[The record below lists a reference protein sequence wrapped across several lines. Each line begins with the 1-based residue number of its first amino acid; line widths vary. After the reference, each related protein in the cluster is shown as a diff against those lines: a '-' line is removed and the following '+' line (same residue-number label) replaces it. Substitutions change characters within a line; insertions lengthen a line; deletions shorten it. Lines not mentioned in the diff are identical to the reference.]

1 MADTLESLEIKVEAS
16 ATGAAKEIGNV
27 TSALT
32 NMRKSLERVLPQLET
47 LAKAFEAVSNPIVI
61 NDFHDNNIEQTVQK
75 VGSASKSAAK
85 DIKPLEEGLQMM
97 VAGMTKYGVLSEKV
111 EIAQN
116 NMNEAFKNGDYEGA
130 LRAREQMLNAQAQMQ
145 REYERMHPVQPAAP
159 TPLSNA
165 DQQMISTANE
175 IDLLKMKL
183 ESLNAAMQEA
193 FGTGNAEKAQA
204 LRAQIIHTEQ
214 ALEKAENAARGASKG
229 ISELAKE
236 AQKSKSPMDN
246 FISSLKRI
254 AFYRIIRGII
264 KSITQAFQE
273 GLEKAY
279 LFSQGMTGEGAR
291 FAAAMDRIKASGNQ
305 MKAQLGAA
313 FISLLTAIEPILIQI
328 INLVTA
334 VADAITQLLSAFTG
348 TTYLKANNTA
358 AKFADT
364 MARGGA
370 AAKEWKNQLLGFD
383 EINRLNEP
391 SSGGGGGGSNPLAG
405 FEMVDTPISE
415 FWLGMADKIRPI
427 VEDIKT
433 IFGGLIEFIK
443 GVFTGDWELAFEGI
457 GHILESFGSLVSHVI
472 NGVIVP
478 IFDGFSEQVI
488 KIVDNL
494 FKWIEEKT
502 GLDLTKIRELFM
514 YNANFMR
521 FELEGFAIKVGWII
535 QDLCE
540 AVSKAL
546 QGDWQGAW
554 DAAEK
559 AVQDARV
566 DVDSEAR
573 VMASVVTGA
582 MMAGGNASADMA
594 EAFSTNMETVRGQ
607 MAATG
612 QSSLSVSES
621 ENGISFLARIANFA
635 GKILRI
641 GAMNPWLF
649 AEGGFP
655 SEGQLFIANEA
666 GPEMVGTI
674 GGRTAVAPSND
685 IVEAVRQGVY
695 DAVTAANGN
704 GNNDVSVKVYLDS
717 REIKVGQQRL
727 NRAWGVG

>member
-1 MADTLESLEIKVEAS
+1 MTVENINIKVNTNADKAARS
-16 ATGAAKEIGNV
+16 LNSTAT
-27 TSALT
+27 
-32 NMRKSLERVLPQLET
+32 
-47 LAKAFEAVSNPIVI
+47 AVSN
-61 NDFHDNNIEQTVQK
+61 
-75 VGSASKSAAK
+75 VGNAAK
-85 DIKPLEEGLQMM
+85 
-97 VAGMTKYGVLSEKV
+97 
-111 EIAQN
+111 
-116 NMNEAFKNGDYEGA
+116 
-130 LRAREQMLNAQAQMQ
+130 
-145 REYERMHPVQPAAP
+145 
-159 TPLSNA
+159 
-165 DQQMISTANE
+165 
-175 IDLLKMKL
+175 
-183 ESLNAAMQEA
+183 
-193 FGTGNAEKAQA
+193 KAQ
-204 LRAQIIHTEQ
+204 
-214 ALEKAENAARGASKG
+214 
-229 ISELAKE
+229 
-236 AQKSKSPMDN
+236 SPLQN
-246 FISSLKRI
+246 FVASLKRI

-291 FAAAMDRIKASGNQ
+291 FAAAMDRIKSAGNQ
-305 MKAQLGAA
+305 MKGQLGAA
-313 FISLLTAIEPILIQI
+313 FIALLTAVEPILISL
-328 INLVTA
+328 INLVTKA
-334 VADAITQLLSAFTG
+334 ADAISQLLSAFTG
-348 TTYLKANNTA
+348 KTYLKANATA
-358 AKFADT
+358 AQFADT

-415 FWLGMADKIRPI
+415 FWLGMADKLRPI
-427 VEDIKT
+427 IDDIKGM
-433 IFGGLIEFIK
+433 FGGLIEFIT
-443 GVFTGDWELAFEGI
+443 GVFTGDWEKAFAGL
-457 GHILESFGSLVSHVI
+457 GHIVENFGKLISDWI
-472 NGVIVP
+472 NGFTIP
-478 IFDGFSEQVI
+478 LFDGFSEQVI

-502 GLDLTKIRELFM
+502 GVDLTKVREVFM

-554 DAAEK
+554 DAAQK
-559 AVQDARV
+559 AVDDAKV
-566 DVDSEAR
+566 DVDQQAR
-573 VMASVVTGA
+573 TMAEVVTGA

-612 QSSLSVSES
+612 DSSLSVSES

-635 GKILRI
+635 GKILRL
-641 GAMNPWLF
+641 GGMNPWLF

-695 DAVTAANGN
+695 EAVVA
-704 GNNDVSVKVYLDS
+704 GNNNGGGDVQVRVYLDS
-717 REIKVGQQRL
+717 REIKAGQERL
-727 NRAWGVG
+727 ARAWG

>member
-1 MADTLESLEIKVEAS
+1 MADTLESLEIKIEHS
-16 ATGAAKEIGNV
+16 ATGAAKEIGSV

-32 NMRKSLERVLPQLET
+32 NLRKSLERVLPQLEV
-47 LAKAFEAVSNPIVI
+47 LAKAFEAISNPITI

-75 VGSASKSAAK
+75 VGSASKGAAK
-85 DIKPLEEGLQMM
+85 DMKPLAEGLQMM
-97 VAGMTKYGVLSEKV
+97 VSGMTKYGVLSEKV

-116 NMNEAFKNGDYEGA
+116 RMNEAFQSGDYEGA
-130 LRAREQMLNAQAQMQ
+130 LRAREQMLNYQAQMQ
-145 REYERMHPVQPAAP
+145 REYDRMHPVQPAAP

-204 LRAQIIHTEQ
+204 LRAQIIHTEK
-214 ALEKAENAARGASKG
+214 ALEKAENAAKGASKG
-229 ISELAKE
+229 IRELAEETK
-236 AQKSKSPMDN
+236 KSKSPLDN
-246 FISSLKRI
+246 LVASLKRI

-291 FAAAMDRIKASGNQ
+291 FAAAMDNIKSAGNQ
-305 MKAQLGAA
+305 MKGQLGSA
-313 FISLLTAIEPILIQI
+313 FISLLTAVEPILIQI

-334 VADAITQLLSAFTG
+334 AADAISQLLSAFTG

-370 AAKEWKNQLLGFD
+370 AAKEWKNQLMGFD

-391 SSGGGGGGSNPLAG
+391 SSGGGGGGTNPLAG
-405 FEMVDTPISE
+405 YEMVDTPISE
-415 FWLGMADKIRPI
+415 FWLGMADKLRPI
-427 VEDIKT
+427 IEDIKT
-433 IFGGLIEFIK
+433 MFNGLIEFIT
-443 GVFTGDWELAFEGI
+443 GVFTGDWEKAFRGL
-457 GHILESFGSLVSHVI
+457 GHILEGFGSLVSNVI
-472 NGVIVP
+472 NKLIVP
-478 IFDGFSEQVI
+478 VVDGFSDKVI
-488 KIVDNL
+488 RIVDNL
-494 FKWIEEKT
+494 FKWLEEKT
-502 GLDLTKIRELFM
+502 GIDLTKIRELFM
-514 YNANFMR
+514 YSANFMR
-521 FELEGFAIKVGWII
+521 FELEGFAIKAGWII

-554 DAAEK
+554 DAAKK
-559 AVQDARV
+559 AIDDAKV
-566 DVDSEAR
+566 DVDQQAR
-573 VMASVVTGA
+573 IMAKVVTGS
-582 MMAGGNASADMA
+582 MKAGGNASADMA

-612 QSSLSVSES
+612 GSSLTVNES
-621 ENGISFLARIANFA
+621 ANGISFASRIMNFV

-641 GAMNPWLF
+641 GSVLPF
-649 AEGGFP
+649 ADGGFP
-655 SEGQLFIANEA
+655 EEGQLFIANEA

-695 DAVTAANGN
+695 DAVLAANNNG
-704 GNNDVSVKVYLDS
+704 GNNTSFKLYLDS
-717 REIKVGQQRL
+717 REIKYGLQKVD
-727 NRAWGVG
+727 RAWG

>member
-1 MADTLESLEIKVEAS
+1 MADTLESLEIKVEHS
-16 ATGAAKEIGNV
+16 ATGAASEIGKI
-27 TSALT
+27 TASLE
-32 NMRKSLERVLPQLET
+32 KLSKKLERVLPQIDA
-47 LAKAFEAVSNPIVI
+47 LAKALSAVSNPITI
-61 NDFHDNNIEQTVQK
+61 NDVHGNNITNAIQK
-75 VGSASKSAAK
+75 AKSAAQGSSEAVSPVGEQTQEM
-85 DIKPLEEGLQMM
+85 IAMASEVELLE
-97 VAGMTKYGVLSEKV
+97 
-111 EIAQN
+111 
-116 NMNEAFKNGDYEGA
+116 
-130 LRAREQMLNAQAQMQ
+130 
-145 REYERMHPVQPAAP
+145 
-159 TPLSNA
+159 
-165 DQQMISTANE
+165 
-175 IDLLKMKL
+175 MKL
-183 ESLNAAMQEA
+183 ESLNVAMQEA
-193 FGTGNAEKAQA
+193 FGEGNAEKAA
-204 LRAQIIHTEQ
+204 SIRMQIIKTEDALARIQ
-214 ALEKAENAARGASKG
+214 AQAEKAGKG
-229 ISELAKE
+229 ITYFADEVK
-236 AQKSKSPMDN
+236 KSKTPLDN
-246 FISSLKRI
+246 FIASLKRV
-254 AFYRIIRGII
+254 ALYRIIRGII
-264 KSITQAFQE
+264 KSITQALQE

-279 LFSQGMTGEGAR
+279 LFSAGMTGEGAR
-291 FAAAMDRIKASGNQ
+291 FAAAMDRIKSAGNQ
-305 MKAQLGAA
+305 MKGQLGAA
-313 FISLLTAIEPILIQI
+313 FIALLTAVEPILISL
-328 INLVTA
+328 INLVTKA
-334 VADAITQLLSAFTG
+334 ADAISQLLSAFTG
-348 TTYLKANNTA
+348 KTYLKANATA
-358 AKFADT
+358 AQFADT

-405 FEMVDTPISE
+405 FAMEDTPISE
-415 FWLGMADKIRPI
+415 FWLGMADKLRPI
-427 VEDIKT
+427 IDDIKGM
-433 IFGGLIEFIK
+433 FGGLIEFIT
-443 GVFTGDWELAFEGI
+443 GVFTGDWEKAFAGL
-457 GHILESFGSLVSHVI
+457 GHIVENFGKLISDWI
-472 NGVIVP
+472 NGITVP
-478 IFDGFSEQVI
+478 MLDGFSEQVI

-502 GLDLTKIRELFM
+502 GVDLTKVREIFM

-612 QSSLSVSES
+612 DSSLSVSES
-621 ENGISFLARIANFA
+621 ENGISFLARIVNFA

-641 GAMNPWLF
+641 GGMNPWLF

-695 DAVTAANGN
+695 DAVLAANNNGGN
-704 GNNDVSVKVYLDS
+704 STSFKLYLDS
-717 REIKVGQQRL
+717 REIKYGLKQVD
-727 NRAWGVG
+727 RAWG